1 VKYTDDHA
9 LLAREA
15 KEIQDIINRLI
26 KYSEMLG
33 LARNVKETK
42 VMRISR
48 QSSRVSIIM
57 DKNNLIYSPQYSSL
71 KLLSMNTKY

>member
-1 VKYTDDHA
+1 MKYTDDHA